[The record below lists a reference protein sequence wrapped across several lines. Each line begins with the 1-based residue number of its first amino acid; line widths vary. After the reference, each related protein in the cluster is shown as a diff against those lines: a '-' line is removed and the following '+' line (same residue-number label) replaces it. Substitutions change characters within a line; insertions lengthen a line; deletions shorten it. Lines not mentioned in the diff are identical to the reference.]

1 MLLKEFIKETLLS
14 ITQGVAEANKVEDRF
29 QLSEHTHQSKAIEGS
44 RVEFEVSIIASDTEV
59 EGGKTGVGIQIA
71 NIFKAGADVNA
82 SSEKLNQSTHRLK
95 FEVFVA
101 DTE

>member
-29 QLSEHTHQSKAIEGS
+29 QLSEHTHKSKGIEGS
-44 RVEFEVSIIASDTEV
+44 RVEFEVSVIASDTEA
-59 EGGKTGVGIQIA
+59 EGGKAGVGIQIA
-71 NIFKAGADVNA
+71 HIFKAGADVNS

-101 DTE
+101 DNQ